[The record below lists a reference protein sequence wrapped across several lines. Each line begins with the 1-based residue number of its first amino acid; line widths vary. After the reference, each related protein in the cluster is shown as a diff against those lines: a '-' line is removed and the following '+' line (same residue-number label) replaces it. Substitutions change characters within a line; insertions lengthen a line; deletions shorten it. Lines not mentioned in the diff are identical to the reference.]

1 MAFKRSGVRSS
12 LAPPILSK
20 PYRYHDKAFF
30 IDICFLNSYFSN
42 SFLIFIKLNF
52 SSTMVEKHKKN
63 LEKGYGLFG
72 SVKDLEKRLAKM
84 SDDQLIHKL
93 LQSKEELKEV
103 EEQGYATYCSPIV
116 IDRKQLEK
124 IQYEDSLLIR
134 VLKNEIE
141 RRGIA

>member
-1 MAFKRSGVRSS
+1 
-12 LAPPILSK
+12 
-20 PYRYHDKAFF
+20 
-30 IDICFLNSYFSN
+30 
-42 SFLIFIKLNF
+42 
-52 SSTMVEKHKKN
+52 MVEKHKKN